1 MLAPIAAPE
10 RHRHFMPPASA
21 LPAHPAETH
30 SPCAVGTKISFDRHE
45 TIFRAGDATV
55 GISEILAGAVM
66 VYQLLEDGRRQVVE
80 VVLPGGM
87 VGFAVNGSHPSTC
100 EALTCV
106 RLHSFRACDL
116 DHSLELRARIGAQA
130 QAQICAMHQHV
141 LALGRKT
148 AEERVAGLL
157 ARFAELGLREFGR
170 SISIELPMTRSEI
183 GDHLGLSLETICRTL
198 TGFQQK
204 GVLALGKKRG
214 EVIVK
219 NLRRLRQMA
228 GLE

>member
-1 MLAPIAAPE
+1 MPASIAGPE
-10 RHRHFMPPASA
+10 RLRRVVPSMAA
-21 LPAHPAETH
+21 LPARMAETRT
-30 SPCAVGTKISFDRHE
+30 PGPVGTKISFDRHE
-45 TIFRAGDATV
+45 TIFRVGDVAGE
-55 GISEILAGAVM
+55 IFEILAGAAM

-106 RLHSFRACDL
+106 RLHSYRTCDL
-116 DHSLELRARIGAQA
+116 DHSLELRARVGAHA

-148 AEERVAGLL
+148 AEERVAGLIV
-157 ARFAELGLREFGR
+157 RFAAVGLREFGC
-170 SISIELPMTRSEI
+170 SISLELPMTRSEI

-198 TGFQQK
+198 NGFQQK
-204 GVLALGKKRG
+204 GLLALGKKRG

-219 NLRRLRQMA
+219 NLARLRQMA
-228 GLE
+228 GME

>member
-1 MLAPIAAPE
+1 MPASIAGSE
-10 RHRHFMPPASA
+10 RLRRVVPAVSA
-21 LPAHPAETH
+21 LPARMAETQT
-30 SPCAVGTKISFDRHE
+30 PRPVGTKISFDRHE
-45 TIFRAGDATV
+45 TIFRAGDAAG
-55 GISEILAGAVM
+55 GIFEILAGAVM

-157 ARFAELGLREFGR
+157 ARFAELGLRHSGR
-170 SISIELPMTRSEI
+170 SISLELPMTRGEI

-204 GVLALGKKRG
+204 GVLALGRKRG

-219 NLRRLRQMA
+219 NLTRLRQMA
-228 GLE
+228 GME

>member
-1 MLAPIAAPE
+1 MLATIAAPE
-10 RHRHFMPPASA
+10 RHLRVVSPASA
-21 LPAHPAETH
+21 LPARMAEIH
-30 SPCAVGTKISFDRHE
+30 SPCPVGTKISFDRHE
-45 TIFRAGDATV
+45 TIFRAGDAAG
-55 GISEILAGAVM
+55 GIFEILAGAVM

-80 VVLPGGM
+80 VVLLGGM
-87 VGFAVNGSHPSTC
+87 VGFAVNGSHPSAC
-100 EALTCV
+100 EALTAAK
-106 RLHSFRACDL
+106 LHSYRTCDVE
-116 DHSLELRARIGAQA
+116 HSLELRARIGVQA

-204 GVLALGKKRG
+204 GVLALGRKRG

-219 NLRRLRQMA
+219 NLTRLRQMA